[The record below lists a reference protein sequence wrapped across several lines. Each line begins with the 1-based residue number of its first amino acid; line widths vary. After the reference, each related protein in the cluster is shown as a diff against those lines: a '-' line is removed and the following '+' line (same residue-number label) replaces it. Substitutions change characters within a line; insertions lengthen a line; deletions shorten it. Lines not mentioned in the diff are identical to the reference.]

1 MSDHVKAPSLERI
14 DGNRSVDTVIPTVLS
29 WKRTTNTLIEIAID
43 SVPSDQR
50 SGWNAGIYTILYY
63 EPSIIPEQLQ
73 KKNSLT
79 DDVRVTGIHH
89 GPGSPDDML
98 TMAYLEAMEYLRYTL
113 DMIARFPD
121 RNRLSVQAIRCICC
135 SPRWM
140 NQFSNLG
147 NTVNVDPIPES
158 ALPMSLVVHVMTE
171 LIARFNIVF
180 TFELLDRA
188 DFEHER
194 KRYDGKDK

>member
-1 MSDHVKAPSLERI
+1 MSDYHSERI
-14 DGNRSVDTVIPTVLS
+14 DYDRLVNMVMPTMFSWEKTTSTV
-29 WKRTTNTLIEIAID
+29 IEIAID
-43 SVPSDQR
+43 SVPSDR
-50 SGWNAGIYTILYY
+50 MSDWNAGIYMISYY
-63 EPSIIPEQLQ
+63 EPSTIPEQLQ

-79 DDVRVTGIHH
+79 DEVRITGIYH
-89 GPGSPDDML
+89 GPGSSDDML

-121 RNRLSVQAIRCICC
+121 RNRLPVQVIRCICR

-158 ALPMSLVVHVMTE
+158 ALPMSLVVHIMTE
-171 LIARFNIVF
+171 LIVRFDIIF
-180 TFELLDRA
+180 TFDLLDPA

-194 KRYDGKDK
+194 KRRHGKDK